1 MKTTET
7 KEEAFRRLATK
18 RTNRLLKDISLVG
31 NLSDRGNYSYN
42 NLQVYKIFKSI
53 EAELRDAKARFSKG
67 LKTVRRLEL

>member
-1 MKTTET
+1 MNTTET

-18 RTNRLLKDISLVG
+18 RTNRVLKDISLVG
-31 NLSDRGNYSYN
+31 NLSDRGNYNYN
-42 NLQVYKIFKSI
+42 SLQVYKIFKSI